1 MIVVDTSVW
10 VDHFRH
16 TDVGLVNALEGE
28 EVLVH
33 PFVIGELACG
43 NLHAR
48 GNVLD
53 LLSRLPA
60 APRASD
66 EEVLAFI
73 EKRSL
78 SGRGIGLIDV
88 HLLASTVLHGSARLW
103 THDRPLARVAERMR
117 LLYRAIGPLAVSAA
131 GGPR

>member
-10 VDHFRH
+10 INHFRH
-16 TDVGLVNALEGE
+16 SDDRLVTALDRQ

-43 NLHAR
+43 NLNPR
-48 GNVLD
+48 SEILE
-53 LLSRLPA
+53 LLSRLPP
-60 APRASD
+60 APKASD
-66 EEVLAFI
+66 QEILSFI
-73 EKRSL
+73 ESRSL

-103 THDRPLARVAERMR
+103 TRDTPLAQVAESLQ
-117 LLYRAIGPLAVSAA
+117 LLHKS
-131 GGPR
+131 

>member
-10 VDHFRH
+10 IHHFRH
-16 TDVGLVNALEGE
+16 TDVRLVSALEEE

-48 GNVLD
+48 GDVIE
-53 LLSRLPA
+53 LLSRLPQ
-60 APRASD
+60 APKATD
-66 EEVLAFI
+66 EEVLGFI
-73 EKRSL
+73 ESRSL
-78 SGRGIGLIDV
+78 SARGIGLIDV

-103 THDRPLARVAERMR
+103 THDRPLATVAKRLR
-117 LLYRAIGPLAVSAA
+117 LLYRAI
-131 GGPR
+131 

>member
-1 MIVVDTSVW
+1 MIIVDTSVW
-10 VDHFRH
+10 IDHLRH
-16 TDVGLVNALEGE
+16 THVGLVDALESE

-48 GNVLD
+48 ANVLE
-53 LLSRLPA
+53 LLSRLPP
-60 APRASD
+60 APTATD

-78 SGRGIGLIDV
+78 NGRGLGLVDV
-88 HLLASTVLHGSARLW
+88 HLLASTTLHGSARLW
-103 THDRPLARVAERMR
+103 THDRPLANFAERMR
-117 LLYRAIGPLAVSAA
+117 VLYRSL
-131 GGPR
+131 